1 MKNLA
6 PYVQKT
12 RCGNQKIA
20 PQKCLLKLVESGKV
34 HVPRT
39 YFELF
44 MRSFIKPPRLR
55 IGEDGEG
62 ERRATWLE
70 LFYDLVFVVAV
81 SQVAHYLHDHVSLS
95 GVLGFIA
102 LFIPIWWSWI
112 GTTFYAN
119 RFDSDDI
126 GRRLFTSLHMLTAAA
141 MAVNIHYGLGE
152 SSAGFALAY
161 VVGRLVLII
170 EYIRAGQYI
179 PQARPLTKSYATGFS
194 IGALFWLVSA
204 FVSIP
209 WRFVLWGL
217 GLIIDF
223 ATPLTTRKLQIE
235 LPPHASHLP
244 ERFGLFT
251 IIVLG
256 EAIIAVVDGVSQQ
269 KWDLLTVIA
278 AVFALGIALSLW
290 WVYFDNLGGTPINRA
305 RTEGRAT
312 IMAIWLF
319 THFPLVAGIAAS
331 GVAVELALISK
342 PMVALPDSV
351 RWLLCGSVAVCYLAL
366 GILHRLGVILYC
378 KIRTK
383 YRVGAA
389 VVLLFI
395 AVFGKG
401 LFPVAVIGL
410 VALVCA
416 VQVVQDLSQ
425 SRPTTRLVEPEI

>member
-1 MKNLA
+1 M
-6 PYVQKT
+6 
-12 RCGNQKIA
+12 G
-20 PQKCLLKLVESGKV
+20 
-34 HVPRT
+34 
-39 YFELF
+39 
-44 MRSFIKPPRLR
+44 SFLEPPRLR
-55 IGEDGEG
+55 IHEDSEG

-95 GVLGFIA
+95 GVLGFVA

-141 MAVNIHYGLGE
+141 MAVNIHHGLDE
-152 SSAGFALAY
+152 SSAGFAFAY
-161 VVGRLVLII
+161 ALGRVVLVI
-170 EYIRAGQYI
+170 EYVRAGQHI
-179 PQARPLTKSYATGFS
+179 PQARPLTNCYATGFS
-194 IGALFWLVSA
+194 IAAFFWLVSI
-204 FVSIP
+204 FVPIP
-209 WRFVLWGL
+209 WRFLLWTL

-223 ATPLTTRKLQIE
+223 ATPLSARKLQLQ
-235 LPPHASHLP
+235 LPPHPSHLP

-269 KWDLLTVIA
+269 QWDVLTVVS
-278 AVFALGIALSLW
+278 AVFGLGIALSLW
-290 WVYFDNLGGTPINRA
+290 WVYFDNLGGTPIQRA
-305 RTEGRAT
+305 QTEGR
-312 IMAIWLF
+312 IVVMNIWLY
-319 THFPLVAGIAAS
+319 THLPLVIGIAAS
-331 GVAVELALISK
+331 GVAVELVLMSK
-342 PMVALPDSV
+342 PMLALSDSV
-351 RWLLCGSVAVCYLAL
+351 RWLFCGSVALCYLAL

-389 VVLLFI
+389 VVVLLI
-395 AVFGKG
+395 AIFGKS
-401 LFPVAVIGL
+401 LIPVAVIGL

-416 VQVVQDLSQ
+416 VQIVQDLSQ
-425 SRPTTRLVEPEI
+425 SRPTTRLVDPEI